1 MKANVVG
8 WGWVVEERDGWNG
21 NPELCWA
28 RLLPPSVSDPPLGQ
42 PHQSG
47 GSVKSRD
54 LHPQALRRGG
64 PSSCALS
71 PKGSDKAAAET
82 ATHASVEDTKPHI
95 QGPPSIVCEGSVIRG
110 GSDIVVMNVWRRSRM
125 GVSKPDLGEASA
137 AAVHTPIL
145 LVSLTCTPPLLPPA
159 HPIIPATYNQTP
171 YHHGRQWREERG
183 ERDSCDPVRL
193 NTTSERR
200 QKWCR

>member
-42 PHQSG
+42 PRQSG

-125 GVSKPDLGEASA
+125 GVSRFGRGQRGSGPHAHTTRLSHVHPSTLATSPSHYPSNVQPDTISSWEA
-137 AAVHTPIL
+137 V
-145 LVSLTCTPPLLPPA
+145 
-159 HPIIPATYNQTP
+159 
-171 YHHGRQWREERG
+171 ERG
-183 ERDSCDPVRL
+183 EGRA
-193 NTTSERR
+193 
-200 QKWCR
+200 